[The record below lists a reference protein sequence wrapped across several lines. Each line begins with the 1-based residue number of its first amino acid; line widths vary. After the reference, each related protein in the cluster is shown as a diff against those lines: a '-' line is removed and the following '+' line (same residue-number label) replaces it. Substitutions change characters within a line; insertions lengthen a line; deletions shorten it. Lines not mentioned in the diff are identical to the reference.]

1 MIINNLESVENKDHL
16 IIIIG
21 SGPAGIASALEFE
34 KKRIEC
40 LVIEAGDQKENIEN
54 LEFLKGK
61 LVGEN
66 YNDLET
72 SRLRI
77 FGGTGN
83 LWGGNCNPMKI
94 EDFEGWPIT
103 FNDLNIYKKEAKKIL
118 NLKNDFF
125 FRKI

>member
-1 MIINNLESVENKDHL
+1 MIINNLETIKNKEHL

-40 LVIEAGDQKENIEN
+40 LIIEAGDKNENIKN

-61 LVGEN
+61 FVGDKYN
-66 YNDLET
+66 YLET

-83 LWGGNCNPMKI
+83 HWGGNCNPMKV
-94 EDFEGWPIT
+94 EDFEDWPIT
-103 FNDLNIYKKEAKKIL
+103 FNDLNLYKKDAKKEISKAQ
-118 NLKNDFF
+118 KN
-125 FRKI
+125 